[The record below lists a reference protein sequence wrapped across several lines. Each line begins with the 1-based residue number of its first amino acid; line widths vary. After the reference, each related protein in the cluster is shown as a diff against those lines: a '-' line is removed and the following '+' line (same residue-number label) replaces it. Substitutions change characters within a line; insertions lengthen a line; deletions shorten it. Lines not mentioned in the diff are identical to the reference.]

1 MSTTT
6 SSRSKGNKDRRGADG
21 ARAGGSRGRRQAGRH
36 GRGGG
41 RSPKTT
47 ALIVGV
53 VVLFAA
59 LVYAAFGIEGD
70 TGPELEEVAGAPEVE
85 GQELPA
91 FSPEGDAAIG
101 TPAPVVDGAGFDGA
115 AATIGE
121 GDELLVFLASWC
133 QFCRE
138 ELPDI
143 VEWMDAGDVPEG
155 VTVTAVV
162 TGLDPAAPNWP
173 PQDWLEREG
182 YTGRVVVDDAD
193 GTVASAY
200 GMSGTPFWVALDDG
214 EVAARAAGLQGPAT
228 FDQLAQLV
236 AG

>member
-1 MSTTT
+1 VSTTT
-6 SSRSKGNKDRRGADG
+6 PSRSSSSKDRRGSTG
-21 ARAGGSRGRRQAGRH
+21 ARAGGSRGRRQATRH
-36 GRGGG
+36 GRNGG

-59 LVYAAFGIEGD
+59 LVYAAFGIERD
-70 TGPELEEVAGAPEVE
+70 AGPALEEVAGAPEVE

-91 FSPEGDAAIG
+91 FTPEGDAAIG
-101 TPAPVVDGAGFDGA
+101 SQAPVIDGAGFDGT

-143 VEWMDAGDVPEG
+143 VEWMEAGNVPEG

-173 PQDWLEREG
+173 PQDWLAREG
-182 YTGRVVVDDAD
+182 YTGPVLVDDAD

-214 EVAARAAGLQGPAT
+214 QVAARAAGLQGPAT